1 MIATSPAPGTRS
13 LARAIAAGEW
23 LVMATLPD
31 DESTAADLARHA
43 GALCDAV
50 TAVII
55 EERPGVA
62 RALTPAHRA
71 HVLREAGVGVI
82 VALSGRDRNRVAL
95 EGELVALAHIGVDA
109 VLVHPS
115 DEAPPVAG
123 RPSAPP
129 VDDLDADALAAL
141 ARRVGHVTALS
152 APAGAAPDALAARV
166 AADRAE
172 LIVVPASDAAEVA
185 VLGAGLAALGVGIP
199 LIVRIPGDLA
209 AADAARLAREVASLP
224 GVAGVHVTPAPDAT
238 GDDAVRALAEIAAGL
253 AAPTRDVRA

>member
-23 LVMATLPD
+23 IVTATLPD

-43 GALCDAV
+43 GALRDAV

-71 HVLREAGVGVI
+71 HVLREAGLGVI

-109 VLVHPS
+109 VLIHPS

-123 RPSAPP
+123 RAPAPP
-129 VDDLDADALAAL
+129 VDDLDEAALAAL
-141 ARRVGHVTALS
+141 ARRVGHVS
-152 APAGAAPDALAARV
+152 AFSARAGATPDAFAARV
-166 AADRAE
+166 AGCRTDLIFVRAADA
-172 LIVVPASDAAEVA
+172 DEVA
-185 VLGAGLAALGVGIP
+185 ALGAGLAALGVDIP
-199 LIVRIPGDLA
+199 LSVGVPGHLA

-224 GVAGVHVTPAPDAT
+224 GVAGVHVTPAADAT
-238 GDDAVRALAEIAAGL
+238 GDDAVRALAELAAGL
-253 AAPTRDVRA
+253 AAPTRDVRE